1 MAYKITLCNTI
12 FDRENDNV
20 LMFNSKNA
28 LINYINNIEDKVVI
42 PDVNFDAKN
51 IINTSIYVIVD
62 TTELLKI
69 LNYNYA
75 VVSND
80 DNTDVLF
87 YFINESAQDSGN
99 QIRLDMQIDVWNTY
113 ILDLML
119 SDRKCQG
126 LIQKTHLNRY
136 KKFADIPNGLEYTYN
151 FDRYSPFFERE
162 DLQNVAKR
170 VVSKQKLVTLYDES
184 GIDSDFNKWF
194 EENLICWLYCY
205 VPSDQQYNWYEVD
218 GNQRTSELTQI
229 EYKKGE
235 SDTRCGLTCI
245 CVPILK
251 SNKKLK
257 IMGRDTQTSFNWDV
271 YAFREFLRANDGYAR
286 VYALKQSIMSPF
298 YSKNMTSNDFVIDS
312 NGDMNLK
319 TIFQSVEKARFL
331 NMEFLNTNSND
342 KNGVAVIEYQ
352 DLNKSQTMGIRQ
364 SFFTNRFTKNELKDI
379 DPNIDPKVYNEDYSI
394 YRVYFGGQ
402 EYNLPI
408 SKTNDPRPYFQ
419 YFETLTPDI
428 TKFYLSYDNDKGS
441 NPLKNYEPVFTNFNV
456 NDWSGLI
463 GTLDLSLWYATNNL
477 DSFLASNRNNLQIFQ
492 NQQESERTSA
502 YLGIAKNTFNAGVGL
517 GGSVGAE
524 IALDKTGSMGFGAIG
539 LASSLFGS
547 GISLIGLE
555 SQQSFAREN
564 YNLTMDNMRQSPSKL
579 SAVNSNSV
587 LMQLVDDLGIYI
599 ELQQLIPF
607 ELQGLNE
614 SLRAFG
620 YNYNRIAD
628 VKDFIKTR
636 KYYNYIKALIFEI
649 DGNISERVRDLI
661 KGIFAKGVRVW
672 HSDSFIGIDFNINN
686 YERSLD

>member
-28 LINYINNIEDKVVI
+28 LINYIKNIDDKVVI
-42 PDVNFDAKN
+42 PDVNFNAQN
-51 IINTSIYVIVD
+51 IINTSIYVKVD
-62 TTELLKI
+62 TTKLLKI

-80 DNTDVLF
+80 DDTDVLF
-87 YFINESAQDSGN
+87 YFINESYQDCGN
-99 QIRLDMQIDVWNTY
+99 QVRLDMQIDAWNTY

-119 SDRKCQG
+119 SDKKCQG
-126 LIQKTHLNRY
+126 LIQKTHIDRY
-136 KKFADIPNGLEYTYN
+136 KKYEEDTTPNTLAYTFN
-151 FDRYSPFFERE
+151 FDRFSPFFERE

-170 VVSKQKLVTLYDES
+170 VVSKQKLITLYDES

-194 EENLICWLYCY
+194 EDNLICWLYCY
-205 VPSDQQYNWYEVD
+205 VPSEQQYNWYEVD

-229 EYKKGE
+229 EYRKGE

-251 SNKKLK
+251 SGKKLK
-257 IMGRDTQTSFNWDV
+257 IMGRDTQTSFNWDI
-271 YAFREFLRANDGYAR
+271 YALREFLRSNDGFAR

-298 YSKNMTSNDFVIDS
+298 YSKNMTSNDFVIDA

-331 NMEFLNTNSND
+331 NMEFLNTNSTD
-342 KNGVAVIEYQ
+342 KKGVAVIEYQ
-352 DLNKSQTMGIRQ
+352 DLNKSQLMGVKT
-364 SFFTNRFTKNELKDI
+364 SLFANRFTRNDLKGDI
-379 DPNIDPKVYNEDYSI
+379 PNIEPKVYNEDYSI

-402 EYNLPI
+402 ELNLPI
-408 SKTNDPRPYFQ
+408 SKTNDARPYFR
-419 YFETLTPDI
+419 YFETLSPDI
-428 TKFYLSYDNDKGS
+428 TKFYLSYDNDNGS
-441 NPLKNYEPVFTNFNV
+441 NPLKDIAPVFTNANIK
-456 NDWSGLI
+456 DWTGLI
-463 GTLDLSLWYATNNL
+463 GTLDLSLWFATSNL
-477 DSFLASNRNNLQIFQ
+477 DSFLASNKNNLQIFQ
-492 NQQESERTSA
+492 NQQDLSMEMSERNALTMAIGGTMGAISQGGTA
-502 YLGIAKNTFNAGVGL
+502 KSYLGVA
-517 GGSVGAE
+517 
-524 IALDKTGSMGFGAIG
+524 GSMFAGGMMIANQEIKN
-539 LASSLFGS
+539 
-547 GISLIGLE
+547 E
-555 SQQSFAREN
+555 YAREN
-564 YNLTMDNMRQSPSKL
+564 YNLTMDNMRQSPSKV
-579 SAVNSNSV
+579 SAVNSNSL

-620 YNYNRIAD
+620 YNYNRIDD

-636 KYYNYIKALIFEI
+636 KYYNYIQALIFEI

-672 HSDSFIGIDFNINN
+672 HYDSFIGIDFNVNN
-686 YERSLD
+686 YERSIDY